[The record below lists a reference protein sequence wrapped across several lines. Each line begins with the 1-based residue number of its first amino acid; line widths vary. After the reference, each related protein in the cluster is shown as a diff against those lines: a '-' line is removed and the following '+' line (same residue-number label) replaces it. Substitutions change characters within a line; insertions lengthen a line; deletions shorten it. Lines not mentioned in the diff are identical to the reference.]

1 MSDIDHAQIK
11 AEIEAIMKGVKNI
24 MRKIDALIPDETSE
38 QEQIADQSGNPAS
51 SDNGSAR
58 Q

>member
-1 MSDIDHAQIK
+1 MSDIDHSQIK
-11 AEIEAIMKGVKNI
+11 AEIDAIMKGVKNI

-38 QEQIADQSGNPAS
+38 QKQITDQSENPAS
-51 SDNGSAR
+51 SDNRSAR